1 MKNLLPFFL
10 LFLFSCISLSRL
22 TKPEL
27 MYNEREGREPD
38 LYTETV
44 AEKGDVIYTE
54 YRYRI
59 NPAVRLKEDLETEYA
74 NVSSKIRLS
83 KMLKDKRVVYGT
95 ISITDESITYL
106 YDEDN
111 DGKFDQLMV
120 QARKNA
126 ISWKDLKREA
136 EYEEAT
142 GIRSES
148 GGFELELL
156 YEDLR
161 NNIIEITYNEYRDD
175 LTQAS
180 FTESI
185 EFELTDNNDNIISHK
200 GIKIEIL
207 DATDDQLT
215 YQVLSGSNEEID
227 S

>member
-1 MKNLLPFFL
+1 LPLFL

-27 MYNEREGREPD
+27 MYNEREGHEPE
-38 LYTETV
+38 LNVETV
-44 AEKGDVIYTE
+44 AEKGDVIYME
-54 YRYRI
+54 FRYRI
-59 NPAVRLKEDLETEYA
+59 NPAVRLKEDIETEYT

-83 KMLKDKRVVYGT
+83 KMMKDKREVYGT
-95 ISITDESITYL
+95 ISISDESITYL

-111 DGKFDQLMV
+111 DGKFEQFMV

-126 ISWKDLKREA
+126 VSWKDLKTEA
-136 EYEEAT
+136 AYEQAS

-148 GGFELELL
+148 GGFEFELI
-156 YEDLR
+156 YEGLSENSVR
-161 NNIIEITYNEYRDD
+161 FTYNEYRDD

-185 EFELTDNNDNIISHK
+185 DFNLSDNRGNIISYK
-200 GIKIEIL
+200 GIEVEIL
-207 DATDDQLT
+207 DATDEQLT
-215 YQVLSGSNEEID
+215 YRVLSGSNEVIE